1 MLRVILAV
9 LAVSLFAGDA
19 LAQTY
24 RQAGD
29 WIARGGIGVVS
40 PDGDG
45 ADVAPGVSLDVD
57 DGYAATITVAYMI
70 TDNIGVELLA
80 STPFNHDIDLDG
92 AGTVGET
99 DQLPPTLS
107 AQWHFNPIGRIQPYV
122 GVGVNWTLFF
132 NEDTQ
137 GALNGATLN
146 LDDSIGLAGQVGFDW
161 HFGNNWLANIDVR
174 YISIETDAELGGQ
187 DIGGAGVGQLKI
199 DDVEIDPWV
208 VSLNFGYNF

>member
-1 MLRVILAV
+1 MQKIFLTALGLCLLAGNV
-9 LAVSLFAGDA
+9 A
-19 LAQTY
+19 AQQSY

-29 WIARGGIGVVS
+29 WIARGGLGVVA

-45 ADVAPGVSLDVD
+45 ANVGGSKLDVD
-57 DGYAATITVAYMI
+57 DGYAITLTAAYMV
-70 TDNIGVELLA
+70 TDHIAVELLA
-80 STPFNHDIDLDG
+80 STPFNHDIDLQG

-107 AQWHFNPIGRIQPYV
+107 LQYHFGPFGRAQPYV
-122 GVGVNWTLFF
+122 GAGVNYTVFF
-132 NEDTQ
+132 NENTK
-137 GALNGATLN
+137 GALDGATLN
-146 LDDSIGLAGQVGFDW
+146 LDDSIGLAGQVGLDW

-187 DIGGAGVGQLKI
+187 DIGGPGVGKLKI

-208 VSLNFGYNF
+208 ASINVGYNF